1 MKAEITSKELSE
13 IPDIITALI
22 PGIVLDKALLQ
33 NALGNGASFNGTI
46 LKYTKPLAVKE
57 ELDVIITVVG

>member
-22 PGIVLDKALLQ
+22 PGIVLDKTH
-33 NALGNGASFNGTI
+33 GNFFVVFVSSF
-46 LKYTKPLAVKE
+46 AVS
-57 ELDVIITVVG
+57 